1 VLLALS
7 VVTFADAIGSHYNLG
22 GFFERMLALIGAAW
36 LAAVA
41 VGILRR
47 TRRAPAPVTP

>member
-1 VLLALS
+1 MIVLFG
-7 VVTFADAIGSHYNLG
+7 VTFADAIGSHYSLG

-41 VGILRR
+41 IAVLRR